1 MTLQPLSTTLA
12 DAQYAELKK
21 YSALQIAAAFG
32 IKPNQLNNYDKS
44 SYSNS
49 ESQQLAFLIDTMSY
63 RLTQYEQEINYK
75 CLSDQQR
82 KEGYYYKFNEKALLR
97 TDSKTQKDV
106 IIGYVQNGIYQ
117 INEGRDLLDL
127 PAVEGGDVNMVN
139 GTYQPITQIGAAYGV
154 NGGGEEKGD

>member
-139 GTYQPITQIGAAYGV
+139 GTYQPITQIGAAYGI
-154 NGGGEEKGD
+154 NGGGE

>member
-1 MTLQPLSTTLA
+1 MVRIHLFRFLRVGEPLTT
-12 DAQYAELKK
+12 
-21 YSALQIAAAFG
+21 
-32 IKPNQLNNYDKS
+32 
-44 SYSNS
+44 
-49 ESQQLAFLIDTMSY
+49 
-63 RLTQYEQEINYK
+63 

-154 NGGGEEKGD
+154 QGGGKESGN

>member
-1 MTLQPLSTTLA
+1 MRVS
-12 DAQYAELKK
+12 K
-21 YSALQIAAAFG
+21 
-32 IKPNQLNNYDKS
+32 
-44 SYSNS
+44 
-49 ESQQLAFLIDTMSY
+49 
-63 RLTQYEQEINYK
+63 INYK

-82 KEGYYYKFNEKALLR
+82 KDGYYYKFNEKALLR

-139 GTYQPITQIGAAYGV
+139 GTYQPITQIGAAYGIHE
-154 NGGGEEKGD
+154 GGEGKGD